1 MGEQRCRY
9 CQRVF
14 QPSKFQPR
22 QAVCGGDECQ
32 RKRRTDYHRNKIAS
46 DPEYREV
53 CRDSPRK
60 WRARNP
66 DYWRR
71 YRENHPATSEHNRQR
86 QKLRDRMR
94 KLRILANN
102 TSALDLKHCAA
113 EVWLWRPGMEE
124 YSPVLFVNGRRFIGS
139 PASLQYHFH
148 HRRKAMLAAR
158 THPGQPA
165 PTPRSMVCQTASQRR
180 RHAVAAHRGREAPLP
195 AA

>member
-1 MGEQRCRY
+1 MGERRCRY

-46 DPEYREV
+46 DPEYRGV
-53 CRDSPRK
+53 CQDSPRK

-71 YRENHPATSEHNRQR
+71 YREKHPATSEHNRQQ
-86 QKLRDRMR
+86 QKLRDRRR

-102 TSALDLKHCAA
+102 TSVLDLKHSAA
-113 EVWLWRPGMEE
+113 EVWLVGAGAADLANNTSASAQVWVIEALPFRP
-124 YSPVLFVNGRRFIGS
+124 P
-139 PASLQYHFH
+139 
-148 HRRKAMLAAR
+148 
-158 THPGQPA
+158 PA
-165 PTPRSMVCQTASQRR
+165 PPSCKQHPSGEAAAS
-180 RHAVAAHRGREAPLP
+180 AA
-195 AA
+195 